1 MSIDSLVRQ
10 AAGWIVVVVATG
22 SPSAVAA
29 QAPQAAR
36 PQGRPVSV
44 HRPWVG
50 IGAGL
55 GGVLGNT
62 PAEGTHGLLAA
73 TFDVPLT
80 SLNSVRFSVERLWS
94 SVEGYGGLRLRQFSA
109 DLLVRKPTGT
119 LYGCSMF
126 TVLGFGPGIYDIS
139 LEAADL
145 SGSTRVGYQ
154 LTLAQECIQ
163 RRFASG
169 GALGLRFVRMPDHPA
184 FDQALDVAMTLS
196 WAVRIRL

>member
-1 MSIDSLVRQ
+1 MTIDGLVHR
-10 AAGWIVVVVATG
+10 AVSWIVVIVATG
-22 SPSAVAA
+22 SPAAVLA
-29 QAPQAAR
+29 QAPQATQ
-36 PQGRPVSV
+36 PQGQPVSV

-62 PAEGTHGLLAA
+62 PAEGTHGLLTA

-80 SLNSVRFSVERLWS
+80 SLNSVRFSAERLWS
-94 SVEGYGGLRLRQFSA
+94 SVEGYGGLSLRQFSA

-139 LEAADL
+139 LEDAEL
-145 SGSTRVGYQ
+145 SGATRVGYQ
-154 LTLAQECIQ
+154 LTLGQECIG

-169 GALGLRFVRMPDHPA
+169 GALGLWFVKMPDHPA
-184 FDQALDVAMTLS
+184 FEQALDVALTLS

>member
-1 MSIDSLVRQ
+1 
-10 AAGWIVVVVATG
+10 
-22 SPSAVAA
+22 
-29 QAPQAAR
+29 
-36 PQGRPVSV
+36 
-44 HRPWVG
+44 VG

-73 TFDVPLT
+73 TFDVPLS
-80 SLNSVRFSVERLWS
+80 SLSSVRFSAERLWS
-94 SVEGYGGLRLRQFSA
+94 SVDGYGGLSLRQFSA

-126 TVLGFGPGIYDIS
+126 TALGFGPGIYDIS
-139 LEAADL
+139 LEAVELPRA
-145 SGSTRVGYQ
+145 TRIGYQ

-169 GALGLRFVRMPDHPA
+169 GALGLRLVRMPDHPA
-184 FDQALDVAMTLS
+184 FDQALDVALTLS